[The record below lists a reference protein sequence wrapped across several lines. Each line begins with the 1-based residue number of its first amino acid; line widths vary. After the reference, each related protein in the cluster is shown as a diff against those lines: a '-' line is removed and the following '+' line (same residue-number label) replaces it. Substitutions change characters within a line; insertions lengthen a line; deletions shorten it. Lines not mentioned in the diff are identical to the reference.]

1 MGRTLGTAHQR
12 KEVFKCF
19 YDENENETEE
29 PEECTNKGR
38 KRGLEA
44 EEEFF
49 IVLGRLRREFA
60 EKHLAHLF
68 QYLSFNHS
76 EQDISVLDLSKLHVS

>member
-1 MGRTLGTAHQR
+1 MGRTLGNAHQR
-12 KEVFKCF
+12 KEVLKCF

-44 EEEFF
+44 
-49 IVLGRLRREFA
+49 L
-60 EKHLAHLF
+60 
-68 QYLSFNHS
+68 
-76 EQDISVLDLSKLHVS
+76 